1 MTNILIIVPYKE
13 IYETIEHQLSLY
25 DLSGMNIQLTHLYGT
40 DDKTLGSISADIV
53 VARGVTYT
61 ALVNLKPDIHIVPIL
76 PGPNDLLEALYS
88 TFSYPE
94 GNIGVLSGS
103 SDMCDTAHVSKM
115 MNRKVM
121 MYVANDQEEVI
132 KGVESLREQGCSV
145 FLGGLTMCRYCEQ
158 EGYQYIHIKSGI
170 HSINRSIH
178 EAITTARSLERTK
191 VRMKILET
199 LLNNSKEAMVAV
211 NKKGIVVVA
220 NQMAEQLFSAPLVN
234 NRISDYY
241 ESDFWADTMKTG
253 REGEVIEKISG
264 MQILISSQPIMTGSE
279 GLGVLLTFQNIET
292 IRLVERKIRK
302 ELSKKGLVARY
313 TFSNIISVNQEM
325 KAIEEKARRYSKVN
339 GALLLIGE
347 TGTGKEL
354 FAQSIHNA
362 SNRCGEPFV
371 AVNCA
376 ALPESLLESELF
388 GYSEGAFSGASK
400 GGKQGLFELA
410 HKGTLFLDE
419 IGEMPIKLQAKLLR
433 VLQEKEVRK
442 VGGDTVVPVDVR
454 IISATNVNISKKVK
468 MGEFRLDLFYRISL
482 LNLRLIPLWKRKEDI
497 PLLFNHFVSSYC
509 KSHNTEVPTILPEAY
524 RALSGYHWPGNVRE
538 LKNSAERLAILLN
551 TDVVGRRQ
559 IEELDIEATSL
570 DEPYEDV
577 KKKTKKAPDDEMLY
591 REYVESG
598 LSKEDFARSM
608 NISRTTLWRKISR
621 FEK

>member
-13 IYETIEHQLSLY
+13 IYETIEHELSMY
-25 DLSGMNIQLTHLYGT
+25 DLSGLDVKLTHLYGT
-40 DDKTLGSISADIV
+40 DDKTLSSIDADIV

-61 ALVNLKPDIHIVPIL
+61 ALVNLKPNIHLVPIL

-88 TFSYPE
+88 SFMYPK

-103 SDMCDTAHVSKM
+103 SDMCNIEHVSKM
-115 MNRKVM
+115 MDRKVLM
-121 MYVANDQEEVI
+121 HVANDQEEVI
-132 KGVESLREQGCSV
+132 RGVELLKEQGCEI
-145 FLGGLTMCRYCEQ
+145 FLGGLTMCRYCERK
-158 EGYQYIHIKSGI
+158 EYPYIHIKSGLQ
-170 HSINRSIH
+170 SINRSIH

-199 LLNNSKEAMVAV
+199 LLNNSKEAMVAI
-211 NKKGIVVVA
+211 NRKGIVVVS
-220 NQMAEQLFSAPLVN
+220 NQMAEQLLGAKLVN
-234 NRISDYY
+234 HKISEFYGG
-241 ESDFWADTMKTG
+241 DFWSDTLKTG
-253 REGEVIEKISG
+253 SEGEVIEKIND
-264 MQILISSQPIMTGSE
+264 MQILVSSQPIMTGSE

-313 TFSNIISVNQEM
+313 TFTNIITVNDDL
-325 KAIEEKARRYSKVN
+325 KAIVEKARRYSKVN
-339 GALLLIGE
+339 GAILLIGE

-362 SNRCGEPFV
+362 SARCGEPFV

-454 IISATNVNISKKVK
+454 IISATNVNISQKVK

-482 LNLRLIPLWKRKEDI
+482 LNLRLIALRERRDDI
-497 PLLFNHFVSSYC
+497 PLLFNHFVSTYC
-509 KSHNTEVPTILPEAY
+509 KAHNTKVPTILPEAY
-524 RALSGYHWPGNVRE
+524 HALSGYLWPGNVRE
-538 LKNSAERLAILLN
+538 LKNSAERLAILLT
-551 TDVVGRRQ
+551 TDVVGKKQ
-559 IEELDIEATSL
+559 IDELDIEATSL
-570 DEPYEDV
+570 DEKIVNAKP
-577 KKKTKKAPDDEMLY
+577 KTKRSKSNEELY

-598 LSKEDFARSM
+598 LSKEEFAKM
-608 NISRTTLWRKISR
+608 INISRTTLWRKISQ